1 MARTNWPPKSAF
13 GWALA
18 DAISAPRRAARPPA
32 GTKGGDAAAL
42 GPRTE
47 DMTPP
52 PCAYDERTT
61 MKAWE
66 CLLSGETALLP
77 FFYTQWKGRMVIW
90 AQFAPVT

>member
-18 DAISAPRRAARPPA
+18 DAISAPRRATRPPDDL
-32 GTKGGDAAAL
+32 KGGDAAAR

-47 DMTPP
+47 EFSTP
-52 PCAYDERTT
+52 YDEHTT

-66 CLLSGETALLP
+66 CLLSGEAGTGSAA
-77 FFYTQWKGRMVIW
+77 FRCGR
-90 AQFAPVT
+90 